1 LTVEAA
7 TLALIVS
14 GCALAVSL
22 LTLWLTLLRRGSLRM
37 TQPTQFFLGP
47 DGSERTGSQ
56 KIFLRTL
63 LYSTSKRGHVIEN
76 MYVHVSHGETK
87 ITYPI
92 WVFGDQHLSRGSGL
106 LVSEQGVV
114 ANHHF
119 LRPADSIDQ
128 PLTAGEYTISIFTK
142 LVGEATPRHLNTTT
156 ISISE
161 SHASALASPRAGI
174 YFDWG
179 PESQRYIAHVPIKAP
194 EQMPRELMDILKNLR
209 QPDDVVIEKD
219 L

>member
-1 LTVEAA
+1 MEIASI
-7 TLALIVS
+7 ALIVS

-22 LTLWLTLLRRGSLRM
+22 LTLWLTLLRRGTLRM

-47 DGSERTGSQ
+47 DGSEHTGSH

-63 LYSTSKRGHVIEN
+63 LYSTAKRGHVIES
-76 MYVHVSHGETK
+76 MHVQVSHGETK

-92 WVFGDQHLSRGSGL
+92 WVFGDRHLSRGSGL

-119 LRPADSIDQ
+119 LRPADSVDQ
-128 PLTAGEYTISIFTK
+128 PLTAGEYAISIFSK
-142 LVGEATPRHLNTTT
+142 LVGEVTPRHLNTTT
-156 ISISE
+156 ISISD
-161 SHASALASPRAGI
+161 SHAKALTSPRAGI

-179 PESQRYIAHVPIKAP
+179 PESQRYIAHVPTKAP

-209 QPDDVVIEKD
+209 QPGDEVIEKD